1 MLKKHEKRLK
11 ILSLK
16 LAQNLSVE
24 KTVPLKSVFDS
35 FRYLKRLPNYKDSKF
50 SQWLH
55 EML

>member
-16 LAQNLSVE
+16 LAQNVE